1 MVDYFYMRR
10 WVASGGTFL
19 ILFALALPARAG
31 LGDLLDGVLDDP
43 IGALTAPRD
52 PVVTAV
58 PLVEDLV
65 ETDDEVT
72 SPLVTVVDEVASPI
86 VTVVDE
92 VVVEPVIDL
101 VEPVTD
107 DVEPV
112 VDPVE
117 PVVDRVEPVVDIVEP
132 VVNAVEP
139 VPTVEVYPTLTT
151 AVSARVADNSP
162 VTPALVGLAPVARAT
177 VAGPV
182 ETESG
187 QLVLLASI
195 SNATLP
201 LDDREGNQ
209 VLVTKTPW
217 LTALGAWL
225 ESGLSGLLD
234 VLAIPARF
242 LELLFRALISAGS
255 GLVAPAAILTALAV
269 AGRRRLL
276 PAS

>member
-1 MVDYFYMRR
+1 LVDYFFMRR
-10 WVASGGTFL
+10 WVASGATFL

-43 IGALTAPRD
+43 IGALTAPLD

-65 ETDDEVT
+65 ETVDAVT
-72 SPLVTVVDEVASPI
+72 SPLVTVVDQVASPI

-117 PVVDRVEPVVDIVEP
+117 PVVDPVVDIVEP
-132 VVNAVEP
+132 VVNTVEP

-162 VTPALVGLAPVARAT
+162 VTPALVGVAPVVQAT
-177 VAGPV
+177 VARPV
-182 ETESG
+182 ETESV

-209 VLVTKTPW
+209 VLVNKTPW

-269 AGRRRLL
+269 ASRRRLL

>member
-1 MVDYFYMRR
+1 M
-10 WVASGGTFL
+10 

-31 LGDLLDGVLDDP
+31 LGDLFDGVLDDP
-43 IGALTAPRD
+43 IGALTAPLD

-65 ETDDEVT
+65 ETVDVVT

-92 VVVEPVIDL
+92 VVVEPVSDL
-101 VEPVTD
+101 VEPATD
-107 DVEPV
+107 EVQ
-112 VDPVE
+112 
-117 PVVDRVEPVVDIVEP
+117 PVVDIVEP
-132 VVNAVEP
+132 VVDTVEP
-139 VPTVEVYPTLTT
+139 VVDTVAPVSTVEVYPTLTT
-151 AVSARVADNSP
+151 ALSAPGADSSP
-162 VTPALVGLAPVARAT
+162 VRPALVGVAPVVQAA
-177 VAGPV
+177 VVGSV
-182 ETESG
+182 ETDSV
-187 QLVLLASI
+187 QRVLLASI
-195 SNATLP
+195 SNAAFP

-209 VLVTKTPW
+209 ILVNRTHW

-269 AGRRRLL
+269 ASRRRLL

>member
-1 MVDYFYMRR
+1 LVDYFYMRR

-19 ILFALALPARAG
+19 ILFAFALPARAG

-43 IGALTAPRD
+43 IGALTAPLD

-58 PLVEDLV
+58 PLVEDVV
-65 ETDDEVT
+65 ETVDAVT
-72 SPLVTVVDEVASPI
+72 SPLVTVVDEIASPI

-117 PVVDRVEPVVDIVEP
+117 PVVDPVVDIVEP
-132 VVNAVEP
+132 VVNTVEP
-139 VPTVEVYPTLTT
+139 VPTIEVDPTLTT
-151 AVSARVADNSP
+151 AVSGRVADNSP
-162 VTPALVGLAPVARAT
+162 VTPALVGVAPVVQAT
-177 VAGPV
+177 VPGPV
-182 ETESG
+182 ETESVRR
-187 QLVLLASI
+187 VLLASL
-195 SNATLP
+195 SHATLP
-201 LDDREGNQ
+201 VDDREGNQ
-209 VLVTKTPW
+209 VLVKKTPW

>member
-1 MVDYFYMRR
+1 LVDYLFMRR
-10 WVASGGTFL
+10 WVASGATFL

-31 LGDLLDGVLDDP
+31 LGDLVDGVLDDP
-43 IGALTAPRD
+43 IGALTAPLD

-58 PLVEDLV
+58 PLVEDVV
-65 ETDDEVT
+65 ETVDAVT
-72 SPLVTVVDEVASPI
+72 SPLVTVVDEVASPL

-117 PVVDRVEPVVDIVEP
+117 PVVDTVEP
-132 VVNAVEP
+132 VVNIVEP

-151 AVSARVADNSP
+151 AVSAPVVDNSP
-162 VTPALVGLAPVARAT
+162 VTPALVGGFVQAT
-177 VAGPV
+177 AVGPV
-182 ETESG
+182 ETESV
-187 QLVLLASI
+187 QVLLTSI
-195 SNATLP
+195 SNAGLP

-209 VLVTKTPW
+209 FLVNKTPW

>member
-1 MVDYFYMRR
+1 LVDYFFMRR
-10 WVASGGTFL
+10 WVAAGGTFL

-43 IGALTAPRD
+43 IGALTAPLD

-65 ETDDEVT
+65 ETVDVVT
-72 SPLVTVVDEVASPI
+72 SPLVTVVDEAASPI

-92 VVVEPVIDL
+92 VAVEPVPDTVEPGIDV

-107 DVEPV
+107 TVEQV
-112 VDPVE
+112 VDT
-117 PVVDRVEPVVDIVEP
+117 
-132 VVNAVEP
+132 VEP

-151 AVSARVADNSP
+151 AVSAPLADSSP
-162 VTPALVGLAPVARAT
+162 VTPALVGVAPVVQAT
-177 VAGPV
+177 VSGPV
-182 ETESG
+182 ETESV
-187 QLVLLASI
+187 QRVLLTSI
-195 SNATLP
+195 SNATFP

-209 VLVTKTPW
+209 VLVNKTPW

>member
-1 MVDYFYMRR
+1 MRR
-10 WVASGGTFL
+10 WVALGGTFL

-31 LGDLLDGVLDDP
+31 LGDLFDGVLDDP
-43 IGALTAPRD
+43 IGALTAPLD

-58 PLVEDLV
+58 PLVDDLV
-65 ETDDEVT
+65 ETVDVVT
-72 SPLVTVVDEVASPI
+72 SPLVTVVDEVA
-86 VTVVDE
+86 
-92 VVVEPVIDL
+92 VEPVIDL
-101 VEPVTD
+101 VEPATD

-112 VDPVE
+112 VDIVDPVVDTVE
-117 PVVDRVEPVVDIVEP
+117 PVVDTVEPVVDTVVP
-132 VVNAVEP
+132 VS
-139 VPTVEVYPTLTT
+139 TVEVYPTLTT
-151 AVSARVADNSP
+151 ALSAPGADSSP
-162 VTPALVGLAPVARAT
+162 VRPALVGVAPVVQAAVVGSVDTDSVQR
-177 VAGPV
+177 
-182 ETESG
+182 
-187 QLVLLASI
+187 VLLASI
-195 SNATLP
+195 SNAAFP

-209 VLVTKTPW
+209 TLVDRTHW

-225 ESGLSGLLD
+225 ESGLAGLLD